1 MLDDPTKIWALSL
14 YQIQFHVAYQLSMSQ
29 NVLNNNGELYS
40 DEENI
45 DPILKRPKSTSKTFI
60 TMASE
65 SDSGYSV
72 SATPSAASPAINS
85 REATDS
91 PCLEDT
97 EAGPDINE
105 DEFRSANDIFKD
117 PSSFDFLSQHGSGNE
132 AAQALARQSLYVKF
146 DPLIGGRPSIMPKNN
161 TIQEDDNDETL
172 NNNNDLIAMNSPSP
186 PKQAPRPE
194 RIEEDE
200 AVNEQRLAFEE
211 NMSKKES
218 QMKELDR
225 VSKSL
230 SDELKNL
237 QLEIK
242 IKRDSEDQMKQVLK
256 EYEKTISELVADKE
270 REKLSYDE
278 ERLRLTAERDQAVE
292 DLRGV
297 EAAFADVHRKYERT
311 KSMVEEIK
319 QNEDT
324 LKRYIDEYQSK
335 SRKQE
340 EKYQRLKQHAEETL
354 DKANREIEH
363 LSKSQDSEIARLT
376 AMLKKAEMKAVS
388 LERTVEQKNKENEEL
403 TTICDELIAKV
414 GTWM

>member
-1 MLDDPTKIWALSL
+1 
-14 YQIQFHVAYQLSMSQ
+14 MSQ
-29 NVLNNNGELYS
+29 NALNNNGHNNLYS

-45 DPILKRPKSTSKTFI
+45 DPVFKKPKSTSKTFI
-60 TMASE
+60 SMTSE

-146 DPLIGGRPSIMPKNN
+146 DPLIGGRPSIMPPKTN
-161 TIQEDDNDETL
+161 TIQEDDNETI

-186 PKQAPRPE
+186 PKQAPRQD
-194 RIEEDE
+194 RIEAEDE
-200 AVNEQRLAFEE
+200 AVNEQRVAFEE
-211 NMSKKES
+211 NMSKKEN

-230 SDELKNL
+230 SEELKNL
-237 QLEIK
+237 HLEVK
-242 IKRDSEDQMKQVLK
+242 VKRDSEDQMKQVLK
-256 EYEKTISELVADKE
+256 EYEKTISELVAEKE
-270 REKLSYDE
+270 REKLTSEE
-278 ERLRLTAERDQAVE
+278 ERLRLIAERDQAVE

-311 KSMVEEIK
+311 KCMVEEIK
-319 QNEDT
+319 QNEET
-324 LKRYIDEYQSK
+324 LKRYIEEYQSK

-354 DKANREIEH
+354 DKANREIEN
-363 LSKSQDSEIARLT
+363 LSKTQDSEIARLT

-414 GTWM
+414 GT